1 MQRKFQSAFTTIT
14 SPDEAGQSGWQNLV
28 LGLFLEPRLV
38 AFRCQGLRFTAAQLA
53 QKIFFRF
60 KRPTGKLSLV
70 AMIANFVGSA
80 MAAIAIDDSRVCMAN
95 TA

>member
-14 SPDEAGQSGWQNLV
+14 NPDEAGQCGWQNLV

-38 AFRCQGLRFTAAQLA
+38 ASRCQGLRFTAAQLA
-53 QKIFFRF
+53 QKIFFRL
-60 KRPTGKLSLV
+60 KLPAGKLSLM
-70 AMIANFVGSA
+70 AMIANFVGTT
-80 MAAIAIDDSRVCMAN
+80 MATIAIDDSRVSMAN